1 MRLSSWSKMTLLMF
15 ALAMSL
21 LAMSFL
27 RTRVEAQT
35 NQPQTVTVEGWLLDL
50 TCAVKGQIMTG
61 AWDNIGQDHMM
72 ADGHIQKNCA
82 TLCLR
87 GGQPAALFSA
97 NKITAILACN
107 PRGSGASRSTLVRF
121 VAMEVEVQGYWAD
134 RAAETP
140 IFVPAKIRR
149 GVLRARDRY
158 SESGGWRDVDCGN
171 MHE

>member
-21 LAMSFL
+21 LVMSFL

-35 NQPQTVTVEGWLLDL
+35 NQPQTVTVGGWLLDL

-97 NKITAILACN
+97 NKITAILDCN
-107 PRGSGASRSTLVRF
+107 PRGSGASRSSLARF